1 MASRFGHSTLHQRDS
16 RSALFEGYS
25 GTDSTRRQASA
36 SGSPSPALGGYGYNG
51 GGSSSSQHLGVENRG
66 FRPATPNSRGQYSDA
81 VLSELESQ
89 NDQQVE
95 GILGKVKVLKEV
107 GFYQFPVYLALPYP
121 TLHYVRSDGFRMT
134 VAIGD
139 EIRDSTALAEKMNDT
154 FDSTRLRLRGT
165 MNRMLL
171 MAERTGVGWKVWLAF
186 FAAVIFIFCYVWL
199 F

>member
-1 MASRFGHSTLHQRDS
+1 MASRFGHSSLHQRDS
-16 RSALFEGYS
+16 RSALFEGYN
-25 GTDSTRRQASA
+25 GADSTRRQVSA
-36 SGSPSPALGGYGYNG
+36 SPSPARGGGYGYNG
-51 GGSSSSQHLGVENRG
+51 GAGGSGSQHLGVENRG
-66 FRPATPNSRGQYSDA
+66 YRPATPNSRGQYSDA

-95 GILGKVKVLKEV
+95 GILGKVKILKE
-107 GFYQFPVYLALPYP
+107 
-121 TLHYVRSDGFRMT
+121 MT

-139 EIRDSTALAEKMNDT
+139 EIRDSTAMAEKMNDT

-171 MAERTGVGWKVWLAF
+171 MAERTGVGWKVWLLF

>member
-1 MASRFGHSTLHQRDS
+1 MASRFGSSSLHQRDS
-16 RSALFEGYS
+16 RSALFAGYN
-25 GTDSTRRQASA
+25 GGDSTRRQPNH
-36 SGSPSPALGGYGYNG
+36 GQSPSPALGSYGYSGG
-51 GGSSSSQHLGVENRG
+51 GGSRNSTAQQQQQQHLGVDNRG

-95 GILGKVKVLKEV
+95 GILGKVKILKE
-107 GFYQFPVYLALPYP
+107 
-121 TLHYVRSDGFRMT
+121 MT

-139 EIRDSTALAEKMNDT
+139 EIRDSTAMAEKMNDT

-171 MAERTGVGWKVWLAF
+171 MAERTGVGWKVWLLF
-186 FAAVIFIFCYVWL
+186 FAAVIFIFMYVWL

>member
-16 RSALFEGYS
+16 RSALFEGYN
-25 GTDSTRRQASA
+25 GGGGGDSTRRQVSA
-36 SGSPSPALGGYGYNG
+36 SPSPALGGYGYNG
-51 GGSSSSQHLGVENRG
+51 GSSSQHLGVENRG
-66 FRPATPNSRGQYSDA
+66 YRPATPNSRGQYSDA

-95 GILGKVKVLKEV
+95 GILGKVKVLKE
-107 GFYQFPVYLALPYP
+107 
-121 TLHYVRSDGFRMT
+121 MT

-171 MAERTGVGWKVWLAF
+171 MAERTGVGWKVWLGF

>member
-16 RSALFEGYS
+16 RSALFEGYN
-25 GTDSTRRQASA
+25 GADPTRRQVSA
-36 SGSPSPALGGYGYNG
+36 SPSPALGGYGYG
-51 GGSSSSQHLGVENRG
+51 GGGSQHLGVESRAY
-66 FRPATPNSRGQYSDA
+66 RPATPNSRGQYSDA

-95 GILGKVKVLKEV
+95 GILGKVKILKE
-107 GFYQFPVYLALPYP
+107 
-121 TLHYVRSDGFRMT
+121 MT

-139 EIRDSTALAEKMNDT
+139 EIRDSTALAEKMNDS

-171 MAERTGVGWKVWLAF
+171 MAERTGVGWKAWLAF

>member
-16 RSALFEGYS
+16 RSALFEGYN
-25 GTDSTRRQASA
+25 GGDSTRRQVSA
-36 SGSPSPALGGYGYNG
+36 SPSPALGGYGYNVG
-51 GGSSSSQHLGVENRG
+51 GGSSSQHLGVENRG
-66 FRPATPNSRGQYSDA
+66 YRPATPNSRGQYSDA

-95 GILGKVKVLKEV
+95 GILGKVKILKE
-107 GFYQFPVYLALPYP
+107 
-121 TLHYVRSDGFRMT
+121 MT

-171 MAERTGVGWKVWLAF
+171 MAERTGVGWKVWLGF

>member
-1 MASRFGHSTLHQRDS
+1 MASRFGHSSLHQRDS

-25 GTDSTRRQASA
+25 GADSSRRPVSA
-36 SGSPSPALGGYGYNG
+36 SPSPALGGYKYNG
-51 GGSSSSQHLGVENRG
+51 AGSSSTHHFGVDSRAY
-66 FRPATPNSRGQYSDA
+66 RSATPNSRGQYSDA
-81 VLSELESQ
+81 VLNELESQ
-89 NDQQVE
+89 NDQHVE
-95 GILGKVKVLKEV
+95 GILGKVKILKE
-107 GFYQFPVYLALPYP
+107 
-121 TLHYVRSDGFRMT
+121 MT

-139 EIRDSTALAEKMNDT
+139 EIRDSTALAEKMNDS

-186 FAAVIFIFCYVWL
+186 IAAVVFIFVYVWL